1 MVGIQAQNLAV
12 NDGPLTSEN
21 AALLRPSYPNMPIE
35 ELHQRYEQDGYLF
48 VKGLL
53 PREDVLEMR
62 RRYFDFLAPT
72 GVLQENTDPVEGIF
86 NKTKSP
92 DDYPGIGAGNVGNN
106 SRPGGEGAAQF
117 VDKAIEA
124 HYKDW
129 YAEKFCNH
137 PDLYGFVARFMG
149 WGDNTLSFKRTLLR
163 NNPPGS
169 KPIGVHYDQIFLRY
183 GDPTSVTAWVPI
195 GDIKLNGGGLIY
207 LEDGTS
213 AYIPRMCYKAQ
224 QLTTAGDSV
233 GLKLE
238 EEFTTRAKQAGLTEE
253 EARSAFNSNM
263 MATGLLSEFP
273 AEYAKEQGRRW
284 LASSYE
290 AGDVVLHKPHA
301 VCSLPWTRSNKQAL
315 IT

>member
-21 AALLRPSYPNMPIE
+21 AALLRPSDPNMPIE
-35 ELHQRYEQDGYLF
+35 ELRRRYEQDGYLF

-92 DDYPGIGAGNVGNN
+92 DDYPGIGAGHVGNN
-106 SRPGGEGAAQF
+106 GRPGGDSAAQF

-137 PDLYGFVARFMG
+137 PDLREFVARFTG
-149 WGDNTLSFKRTLLR
+149 WGDDTLSFKRTLLR

-213 AYIPRMCYKAQ
+213 AYIPRMCC
-224 QLTTAGDSV
+224 
-233 GLKLE
+233 
-238 EEFTTRAKQAGLTEE
+238 RA
-253 EARSAFNSNM
+253 
-263 MATGLLSEFP
+263 
-273 AEYAKEQGRRW
+273 
-284 LASSYE
+284 
-290 AGDVVLHKPHA
+290 
-301 VCSLPWTRSNKQAL
+301 
-315 IT
+315 

>member
-21 AALLRPSYPNMPIE
+21 AALLRPSDPNMPIE
-35 ELHQRYEQDGYLF
+35 ELRQRYEQDGYLF
-48 VKGLL
+48 VKRLL

-92 DDYPGIGAGNVGNN
+92 DDYPGIGAGHVGNN
-106 SRPGGEGAAQF
+106 GRPGGDSAARF

-137 PDLYGFVARFMG
+137 PDLYGFVARFME

-213 AYIPRMCYKAQ
+213 AYIPRMCYRVQ
-224 QLTTAGDSV
+224 
-233 GLKLE
+233 
-238 EEFTTRAKQAGLTEE
+238 
-253 EARSAFNSNM
+253 
-263 MATGLLSEFP
+263 
-273 AEYAKEQGRRW
+273 
-284 LASSYE
+284 
-290 AGDVVLHKPHA
+290 
-301 VCSLPWTRSNKQAL
+301 
-315 IT
+315 